1 MAPGHAVTDD
11 RVSDKMDLLA
21 QHYRHWPEDHAV
33 VGNLLRRTRLDF
45 RAAGVVSHNMLD
57 VALDMLRH
65 FFFLEST
72 VLADRRSQRL
82 PWQDIT
88 KLLQEAFPESKLAS
102 YDLVAATKA
111 VTERK
116 KSVLRSLGSEGTERE
131 RLAFFFPA
139 KEFEHVR
146 ENRCVTDAMLAK
158 FLDSLLPSMDAP
170 PPENRPAVAR
180 SPITAPAAV
189 RSPIAPRRQN
199 GARTPTPTSP
209 PPPARTPPSAPIVAN
224 TPPRVQ
230 LTPPRAVIAVE
241 APLVQPPAPPLALPA
256 NEVAE
261 AEPGTEAEANA
272 EPGVEAEADVNA
284 VIADEGDVDVPIA
297 DSDDDVRIGRDAVDI
312 LEERQLRLEEAAAA
326 ETAGD
331 GLEDSDELFEK
342 LIADE
347 LSATT
352 AKGKSKVR
360 LKRLGADPSLLSYRF
375 EARELLDLAA
385 VKAFFQNAENVQ
397 ILENRISV
405 SRRLNAKAETALIS
419 YFRGIFAA
427 LVCEK
432 LPLDVVY
439 SLLETLVGAFA
450 FLARPVRSVREAQ
463 SNKATTRRWN
473 AYLAQH
479 KSATL
484 LEEYKFIM
492 EAESARQRT
501 GHARR
506 AAADKPPPDQKA
518 VTRRLAAK
526 TAHTSNGL
534 QKAVAILTSDGT
546 APGTEET
553 LAKLIE
559 KTPAAE
565 KEFSAEAREIVAVEG
580 AEAKNRV
587 FFRPSTLS
595 TAILA
600 CANNSSSDIAGV
612 CFEHIKSL
620 LGRANS
626 GGRNHF
632 LSFLC
637 FLLEEVARDPKGKC
651 FKAMTAAKYIAISKP
666 KSDVPGDI
674 RPIGI
679 TSVLRRIYGKYVMF
693 ESGKI
698 IGNVLSSRE
707 RNPQF
712 AVGVPSGANILGIES
727 NIRREVAPADV
738 CVAIDISN
746 AFNMV
751 DRSFLFKAL
760 SRFRENFKHKELRFY
775 DNFMSYARAHY
786 AHGPQDLS
794 FFMADGERKS
804 VKCSR
809 GVNQG
814 CPHGTALFSIV
825 LDEVVCGI
833 FEVEESSVRLGF
845 QPHHRF
851 PTVFSNWFA
860 DDGVVSGPLDEVK
873 AFVTTLAQV
882 LRLKAGLKLKFA
894 TCLGGVETDP
904 ETLNFANRGQAMG
917 VKWKFLKWSPGDSD
931 CGITVAGTPV
941 GTAAYVRKAALDIAQ
956 KHQHR
961 LNCIA
966 DFAENG
972 QDGPRDFG
980 KDFTTV
986 GTRHLALTL
995 LDYCCQRRFD
1005 YVTHIISKDV
1015 LGAGLIEH
1023 VQKSIHSCFSRICGG
1038 EIQVP
1043 LLDEVGKQ
1051 LLALPLKHGGQAIHD
1066 IGFEADISLVS
1077 TLYALSRDIVK
1088 RLPEHHRNHFAKAV
1102 KTASSDNTYDIFA
1115 DKTFSWTKA
1124 MVDACNRT
1132 NVLLRA
1138 SQIEAISADPS
1149 TVLVDKS
1156 SPHWKRKTL
1165 EKLYE
1170 VKAAAFQ
1177 HRLEAHAKKEQRRGN
1192 TVPAALFKIHLCSIQ
1207 SQNIWR
1213 DWRAVAL
1220 SQNHM
1225 DVKKFYAPNLVRD
1238 SSLPPLLRWKLL
1250 QPLVGGPGIGD
1261 LPPDELFGWE
1271 VLLEKA
1277 RPGPSNA
1284 VRGPSKKHR
1293 HNEIASRVGI
1303 IGANAMKQTL
1313 IKEHSREMD
1322 AWKLADP
1329 EAANDI
1335 HHSPDYAFVDAFGK
1349 ATLVDFSVTRPITKQ
1364 RDCIIPHDNH
1374 LDEAEKRK
1382 RTSHWR
1388 HVREQFGGLAS
1399 FEPHVMDWDGAF
1411 AVTFQKSLESW
1422 AQCEIDRC
1430 VGVARL
1436 RLDKNPN
1443 ARQQMV
1449 GAKVRDY
1456 KAQIQTH
1463 SLDLIGQALHFS
1475 RLSIAAC
1482 GKVKKTRR
1490 LDVAW
1495 QEVNVE
1501 SICPPPSGGFHLFD
1515 GERDAAIPVDSV
1527 ITESAVLVPRQV
1539 VGGPAQN
1546 TRSASRRS
1554 REAISQLPE
1563 RVNDSNEIDL
1573 DEFGSPAESEDDD
1586 GVMHGD
1592 NVLENI
1598 DPHDMFEP
1606 RLHRRI
1612 PAMVPVEPHSVNS
1625 SFFSVSENLDS
1636 DEDTPQSC
1644 TSHSERTPE
1653 VAMYCGAPQFE

>member
-1 MAPGHAVTDD
+1 
-11 RVSDKMDLLA
+11 MDLLA

-347 LSATT
+347 LSAKTG
-352 AKGKSKVR
+352 KGKSKVR

-580 AEAKNRV
+580 AG
-587 FFRPSTLS
+587 F
-595 TAILA
+595 
-600 CANNSSSDIAGV
+600 
-612 CFEHIKSL
+612 SL
-620 LGRANS
+620 L
-626 GGRNHF
+626 
-632 LSFLC
+632 
-637 FLLEEVARDPKGKC
+637 
-651 FKAMTAAKYIAISKP
+651 
-666 KSDVPGDI
+666 
-674 RPIGI
+674 
-679 TSVLRRIYGKYVMF
+679 
-693 ESGKI
+693 
-698 IGNVLSSRE
+698 
-707 RNPQF
+707 
-712 AVGVPSGANILGIES
+712 
-727 NIRREVAPADV
+727 
-738 CVAIDISN
+738 
-746 AFNMV
+746 
-751 DRSFLFKAL
+751 
-760 SRFRENFKHKELRFY
+760 
-775 DNFMSYARAHY
+775 
-786 AHGPQDLS
+786 
-794 FFMADGERKS
+794 
-804 VKCSR
+804 
-809 GVNQG
+809 
-814 CPHGTALFSIV
+814 
-825 LDEVVCGI
+825 
-833 FEVEESSVRLGF
+833 
-845 QPHHRF
+845 
-851 PTVFSNWFA
+851 
-860 DDGVVSGPLDEVK
+860 
-873 AFVTTLAQV
+873 
-882 LRLKAGLKLKFA
+882 
-894 TCLGGVETDP
+894 
-904 ETLNFANRGQAMG
+904 
-917 VKWKFLKWSPGDSD
+917 
-931 CGITVAGTPV
+931 
-941 GTAAYVRKAALDIAQ
+941 
-956 KHQHR
+956 
-961 LNCIA
+961 
-966 DFAENG
+966 
-972 QDGPRDFG
+972 
-980 KDFTTV
+980 
-986 GTRHLALTL
+986 
-995 LDYCCQRRFD
+995 
-1005 YVTHIISKDV
+1005 
-1015 LGAGLIEH
+1015 
-1023 VQKSIHSCFSRICGG
+1023 
-1038 EIQVP
+1038 
-1043 LLDEVGKQ
+1043 
-1051 LLALPLKHGGQAIHD
+1051 
-1066 IGFEADISLVS
+1066 
-1077 TLYALSRDIVK
+1077 
-1088 RLPEHHRNHFAKAV
+1088 
-1102 KTASSDNTYDIFA
+1102 
-1115 DKTFSWTKA
+1115 
-1124 MVDACNRT
+1124 
-1132 NVLLRA
+1132 
-1138 SQIEAISADPS
+1138 
-1149 TVLVDKS
+1149 
-1156 SPHWKRKTL
+1156 
-1165 EKLYE
+1165 
-1170 VKAAAFQ
+1170 
-1177 HRLEAHAKKEQRRGN
+1177 
-1192 TVPAALFKIHLCSIQ
+1192 
-1207 SQNIWR
+1207 
-1213 DWRAVAL
+1213 
-1220 SQNHM
+1220 
-1225 DVKKFYAPNLVRD
+1225 
-1238 SSLPPLLRWKLL
+1238 
-1250 QPLVGGPGIGD
+1250 
-1261 LPPDELFGWE
+1261 
-1271 VLLEKA
+1271 
-1277 RPGPSNA
+1277 
-1284 VRGPSKKHR
+1284 
-1293 HNEIASRVGI
+1293 
-1303 IGANAMKQTL
+1303 
-1313 IKEHSREMD
+1313 
-1322 AWKLADP
+1322 
-1329 EAANDI
+1329 
-1335 HHSPDYAFVDAFGK
+1335 
-1349 ATLVDFSVTRPITKQ
+1349 
-1364 RDCIIPHDNH
+1364 
-1374 LDEAEKRK
+1374 
-1382 RTSHWR
+1382 
-1388 HVREQFGGLAS
+1388 
-1399 FEPHVMDWDGAF
+1399 
-1411 AVTFQKSLESW
+1411 
-1422 AQCEIDRC
+1422 
-1430 VGVARL
+1430 
-1436 RLDKNPN
+1436 
-1443 ARQQMV
+1443 
-1449 GAKVRDY
+1449 
-1456 KAQIQTH
+1456 
-1463 SLDLIGQALHFS
+1463 
-1475 RLSIAAC
+1475 
-1482 GKVKKTRR
+1482 
-1490 LDVAW
+1490 
-1495 QEVNVE
+1495 
-1501 SICPPPSGGFHLFD
+1501 
-1515 GERDAAIPVDSV
+1515 
-1527 ITESAVLVPRQV
+1527 
-1539 VGGPAQN
+1539 
-1546 TRSASRRS
+1546 
-1554 REAISQLPE
+1554 
-1563 RVNDSNEIDL
+1563 
-1573 DEFGSPAESEDDD
+1573 
-1586 GVMHGD
+1586 
-1592 NVLENI
+1592 
-1598 DPHDMFEP
+1598 
-1606 RLHRRI
+1606 
-1612 PAMVPVEPHSVNS
+1612 
-1625 SFFSVSENLDS
+1625 
-1636 DEDTPQSC
+1636 
-1644 TSHSERTPE
+1644 
-1653 VAMYCGAPQFE
+1653 